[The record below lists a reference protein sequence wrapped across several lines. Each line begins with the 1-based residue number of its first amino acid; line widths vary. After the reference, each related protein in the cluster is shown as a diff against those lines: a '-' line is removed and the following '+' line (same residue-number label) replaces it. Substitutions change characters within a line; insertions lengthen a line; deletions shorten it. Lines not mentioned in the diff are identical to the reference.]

1 MNSYEEIIKAIS
13 DEDFYATEE
22 ILDKITEDDGSIEY
36 VDAILRFMESNP
48 NVDYGMPGPV
58 VHYIERYFL
67 QGYEQ
72 LLFESL
78 TRKPI
83 QHTLWMLNRI
93 LNSPKLED
101 REKYLTLLSKIA
113 SDEFVDEAVRNDAR
127 KFMDYQNG
135 KRL

>member
-1 MNSYEEIIKAIS
+1 MCFRAE
-13 DEDFYATEE
+13 
-22 ILDKITEDDGSIEY
+22 
-36 VDAILRFMESNP
+36 
-48 NVDYGMPGPV
+48 DYGMPGLV

-93 LNSPKLED
+93 LNFPKLED
-101 REKYLTLLSKIA
+101 RKKYLTLLSKIA
-113 SDEFVDEAVRNDAR
+113 SDESVDDFGGQRV
-127 KFMDYQNG
+127 KM
-135 KRL
+135 

>member
-1 MNSYEEIIKAIS
+1 MNYYEEIIEAIS

-113 SDEFVDEAVRNDAR
+113 SDESVDEAVRNDAR

-135 KRL
+135 KGL

>member
-1 MNSYEEIIKAIS
+1 MNYYEEIIEAIS
-13 DEDFYATEE
+13 DEDFCATEE
-22 ILDKITEDDGSIEY
+22 VLDKITEDDGSIEY

-113 SDEFVDEAVRNDAR
+113 SDESVDEAVRNDAK

-135 KRL
+135 KGL